1 MPKKLTQKQVDK
13 LFVKATKEIYKIF
26 TIKSLLTLKEIFNL
40 KERTEE
46 AKVMVNQRL
55 MAELYYKIKGKSYGK
70 KQTANIECKDKKMD
84 SKQ

>member
-26 TIKSLLTLKEIFNL
+26 TIKSLLVLKEIFNL

-46 AKVMVNQRL
+46 VKVMVNQRL
-55 MAELYYKIKGKSYGK
+55 MVELHYKIKGKRNGK
-70 KQTANIECKDKKMD
+70 KQTTNIECKDKKMD